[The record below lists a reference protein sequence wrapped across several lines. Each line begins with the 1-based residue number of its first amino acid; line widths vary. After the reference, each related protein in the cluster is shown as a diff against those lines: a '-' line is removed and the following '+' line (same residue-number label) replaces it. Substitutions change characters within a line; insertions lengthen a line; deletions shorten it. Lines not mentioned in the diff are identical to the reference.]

1 MLAERAGVSVATIG
15 ALEEGLRRRP
25 HPHTLAAL
33 ADALGL
39 SSDERARLLESA
51 SSSPASTAAREPPTN
66 PATRL
71 APAEAWSGD
80 QDLAAPTTASP
91 GPPSARPRL
100 PVPPTALI
108 GREAELAA
116 ATAQLDPARSSV
128 RLLTLTGP
136 GGVGKTRLGLAVA
149 AALADAYADGVFF
162 VDLAPLHDARL
173 VAATIARV
181 LQVPGSGGRSAR
193 ELLLEYLRDR
203 QVLVILDNFEHL
215 LEAASLM
222 AELLATCSR
231 LAMLVTSRTALRLRS
246 EQRFVVGPLIT
257 PPDDALSV
265 EATRAAPAVQLFVER
280 TRAISP
286 DFALDANNAR
296 AVGAICRRLEGIP
309 LAIELVAARAEL
321 LGPQALLRRL
331 ERGMPLQMS
340 GPPDLPERQRTLQH
354 TLAWSH
360 ELLEVAEQTVFRRL
374 AVFAGGWTLEA
385 AEAVC
390 SDSTVTEDD
399 VLDVLGRLV
408 DKSLVEINRADPSSR
423 YRLLEIV
430 RDYAIERLQES
441 GELEALRAR
450 HLNWC
455 VTMAEHAEAALDNPD
470 AALWFNQLDSELDN
484 LRMALEWSETS
495 GHTETGL
502 RLAGA
507 LRWFWDLRG
516 HAREGRGHLARLLN
530 QAAPDYPTETYVK
543 ALNAA
548 GYLAVYQDD
557 HAAARTY
564 CEKAAELAGE
574 LNAAHERAY
583 ALRMLALVA
592 WREGDLEAAAKQFT
606 YALAAYQA
614 IGDQQSFA
622 RASISV
628 ANISWMQGLREQA
641 IAGYQDSLV
650 LARASGLKHETAMAL
665 QGLGHAA
672 LVEGDRARAG
682 DILRECLQM
691 FKELGDKPCGSATLE
706 LCACLAAAEGR
717 SADAARWFGIAET
730 TREAM
735 GRGFS
740 LATFRSA
747 YDQGIAIA
755 RAALGDD
762 AFLAAWAFGRTMSLD
777 EALTQAAAVPG

>member
-1 MLAERAGVSVATIG
+1 MFAERAGVSVATIG
-15 ALEEGLRRRP
+15 ALEEGQRRRP

-39 SSDERARLLESA
+39 SSEERARLLEAA
-51 SSSPASTAAREPPTN
+51 SGSSTSSVVRSPQRGRGARSSTEREP
-66 PATRL
+66 
-71 APAEAWSGD
+71 APAPV
-80 QDLAAPTTASP
+80 AP
-91 GPPSARPRL
+91 GARVARVRL

-108 GREAELAA
+108 GRESELAT
-116 ATAQLDPARSSV
+116 ATALLDPSRSTV

-136 GGVGKTRLGLAVA
+136 GGVGKTRLGLALA
-149 AALADAYADGVFF
+149 AALEEAYEDGVVF

-173 VAATIARV
+173 VPATIARV
-181 LQVPGSGGRSAR
+181 LEVPGSGGRSAR

-203 QVLVILDNFEHL
+203 QVLLVLDNFEHL
-215 LEAASLM
+215 LEAASLL
-222 AELLATCSR
+222 AELFAGCPR
-231 LAMLVTSRTALRLRS
+231 LGMLVTSRTALRLRS

-257 PPDDALSV
+257 PAEDARSV
-265 EATRAAPAVQLFVER
+265 KATSAAPAVQLFVER
-280 TRAISP
+280 TRAIAP
-286 DFALDANNAR
+286 DFVVDASNAP

-340 GPPDLPERQRTLQH
+340 GPPDLPQRQRTLQH

-360 ELLEVAEQTVFRRL
+360 ELLEPEEQTVFRRL

-385 AEAVC
+385 AESVC
-390 SDSTVTEDD
+390 AGTVVGEDA
-399 VLDVLGRLV
+399 VLDVLGTLV
-408 DKSLVEINRADPSSR
+408 DKSLIEINRADPSPR

-430 RDYAIERLQES
+430 RDYASEKLEESDELQT
-441 GELEALRAR
+441 LRAR

-455 VTMAEHAEAALDNPD
+455 VALAESAESALERPD
-470 AALWFNQLDSELDN
+470 AASWFNRLESELDN
-484 LRMALEWSETS
+484 LRTGLDWSES
-495 GHTETGL
+495 SMDTETGL

-516 HAREGRGHLARLLN
+516 HAREGREHLARLLS
-530 QAAPDYPTETYVK
+530 QAGPDYRSATLIK

-564 CEKAAELAGE
+564 CEKAAGLARELD
-574 LNAAHERAY
+574 AAHEEAY

-592 WREGDLEAAAKQFT
+592 WREGDLEGAAQQFGQ
-606 YALAAYQA
+606 ALAAYRA

-622 RASISV
+622 RATISV

-650 LARASGLKHETAMAL
+650 LARAGGLKHEMAMAL

-672 LVEGDRARAG
+672 LVNGDRVTAG
-682 DILRECLQM
+682 NLLRESLDV
-691 FKELGDKPCGSATLE
+691 FRELGDKPCGSATLE
-706 LCACLAAAEGR
+706 LCACLAASGGR
-717 SADAARWFGIAET
+717 AGTATQWFAIAET
-730 TREAM
+730 AREAM

-747 YDQGIAIA
+747 YDEGVAAA
-755 RAALGDD
+755 RSALGDD
-762 AFLAAWAFGRTMSLD
+762 AFQTAWALGKNLSLD
-777 EALTQAAAVPG
+777 EALVQAVSQAVPE

>member
-39 SSDERARLLESA
+39 SSEERARLLESA
-51 SSSPASTAAREPPTN
+51 SASSAPSGQREPQRKAASALT
-66 PATRL
+66 
-71 APAEAWSGD
+71 PAEPWPTEPD
-80 QDLAAPTTASP
+80 VAAVGLASP
-91 GPPSARPRL
+91 GMAAVRPRL

-108 GREAELAA
+108 GREAELSA
-116 ATAQLDPARSSV
+116 ATALLDPARSTV

-149 AALADAYADGVFF
+149 AALGGAYADGVAF

-173 VAATIARV
+173 VPATIARV

-193 ELLLEYLRDR
+193 DLLLEYLRER
-203 QVLVILDNFEHL
+203 QVLVVLDNFEHL
-215 LEAASLM
+215 LSAASMM
-222 AELLATCSR
+222 AELLAACPR

-246 EQRFVVGPLIT
+246 EQRFVVGPLVT
-257 PPDDALSV
+257 PADDAVSV
-265 EATRAAPAVQLFVER
+265 EATSSSPAVQLFVER
-280 TRAISP
+280 TRAIAP
-286 DFALDANNAR
+286 DFAIDANNAQ

-360 ELLEVAEQTVFRRL
+360 ELLDVAEQTVFRRL

-390 SDSTVTEDD
+390 AGGVVADDD

-408 DKSLVEINRADPSSR
+408 DKSLVEINRAEPSSR

-430 RDYAIERLQES
+430 RDYAIEKLQES
-441 GELEALRAR
+441 GELSALRAR
-450 HLNWC
+450 HLSWC
-455 VTMAEHAEAALDNPD
+455 VAMAEYAESALDNPD
-470 AALWFNQLDSELDN
+470 AAVWFNQLDSELDN

-495 GHTETGL
+495 GDIETGL

-530 QAAPDYPTETYVK
+530 QAGPDYRTETYIK
-543 ALNAA
+543 ALNTA

-557 HAAARTY
+557 HSAARTY

-574 LNAAHERAY
+574 LQVASERAF

-592 WREGDLEAAAKQFT
+592 WREGDLESAARQFT
-606 YALAAYQA
+606 YALAAYRA
-614 IGDQQSFA
+614 IGDQQSLA
-622 RASISV
+622 RASISI
-628 ANISWMQGLREQA
+628 ANIAWMQGHREQA

-650 LARASGLKHETAMAL
+650 LARASGLKHEMAMAL

-672 LVEGDRARAG
+672 LVDGDRARAG
-682 DILRECLQM
+682 DILRECLQL

-706 LCACLAAAEGR
+706 LCACLAASEGH
-717 SADAARWFGIAET
+717 SADAARWFGSAET

-747 YDQGIAIA
+747 YDQGVATA
-755 RAALGDD
+755 RAALGDN
-762 AFLAAWAFGRTMSLD
+762 AFQAAWAVGRTMTLE
-777 EALTQAAAVPG
+777 EALTQAAAPPG